1 MRNHARAL
9 IVGSLC
15 FLISACSSSPTPSSP
30 DWIRAPSR
38 TVDGGYI
45 VYVGTGEDPAP
56 EKSTFKAESQ
66 ALQDLANE
74 CSFAPKGTRIEDHYS
89 ERSGSTTLTYAKVG
103 ISFID
108 CDAAKAANDPEAI
121 RKLASEPLAEQLKK
135 YQDLVYAAAEPES
148 ETKGGE
154 GNPMLN
160 STSGPPPIADEDHFF
175 IVRQRVAFLKQT
187 VILAPE
193 TVYVPAAPATV
204 TVTRQLSSQTENL
217 RVYEQA
223 NPTTKSWHRSW
234 SGFEKTTNAEIPRSI
249 PHVAR
254 APGKIGHPERPGIH
268 APHAKLRPAPAESNP
283 KAFKKKRRRRGF
295 GP

>member
-1 MRNHARAL
+1 MRNL
-9 IVGSLC
+9 LVGFGSLSV
-15 FLISACSSSPTPSSP
+15 LISACSSAPAPSSP
-30 DWIRAPSR
+30 DWIRGASR

-45 VYVGTGEDPAP
+45 VFVGTGEDPAP
-56 EKSTFKAESQ
+56 EKSTFKAESM

-121 RKLASEPLAEQLKK
+121 RKLASAPLAEQLKK

-160 STSGPPPIADEDHFF
+160 STSAPPPIADEDHFF
-175 IVRQRVAFLKQT
+175 IVRQRVAFVKQT

-193 TVYVPAAPATV
+193 TVYVPSAPATV
-204 TVTRQLSSQTENL
+204 AVTRQLSSQNENL
-217 RVYEQA
+217 RVYEQS
-223 NPTTKSWHRSW
+223 NPGVKTWHRSW
-234 SGFEKTTNAEIPRSI
+234 SGFEKTTNAEIPKSI
-249 PHVAR
+249 PHLAR
-254 APGKIGHPERPGIH
+254 GPGKIGHPERPGIH
-268 APHAKLRPAPAESNP
+268 PPRTKMKPVPDEANSP
-283 KAFKKKRRRRGF
+283 KAFRKKRRRRG